1 MNDQILDFFEGL
13 AGKKVAVLGVGVSNT
28 PLIKMLVSHGA
39 KVSARD
45 KNKDC
50 PAAAELGALGVDMKL
65 GSEYLAEID
74 AEIIFKTP
82 GMRFDLPELEAAR
95 QRGATVTSEMEVFFD
110 LCPCKLI
117 AVTGSDGKSTT
128 TTLIS
133 ELLKAGGYTVH
144 VGGNLGK
151 PLLPEIETIMPT
163 DIAVLELSSFQ
174 LHTMRK
180 SPQVAVVTN
189 LSPNHLDVH
198 RSMEEY
204 VDAKRNIF
212 RYQGAEDLLVL
223 NLDNEITRSFIAQ
236 AKGKVVTFG
245 KAGDYHTDDAH
256 NIYHHGSLLLKRS
269 EVLLRGDHN
278 IENYM
283 AAIAAVRDFV
293 SDDAIHT
300 VASTF
305 KGLAHRLE
313 LVRTLDGVRYYNDS
327 IASSPTRTMACLN
340 AFEKKPIILAGGY
353 DKKIPFDTL
362 GEALVRQA
370 KAVILVGAT
379 ADKIAAAIAAAG
391 GGIPVIRKDN
401 MQQAVTAARET
412 AAPGDDVVLSPA
424 CASFDLYKNFEE
436 RGNLFKKIVTDL

>member
-1 MNDQILDFFEGL
+1 MNDKILDFYAGL

-28 PLIKMLVSHGA
+28 PLIRMLAAHGA

-45 KNKDC
+45 KNLNC
-50 PAAAELGALGVDMKL
+50 PAKAELEALGVEMKF
-65 GSEYLAEID
+65 GADYLEDID
-74 AEIIFKTP
+74 AELIFKTP
-82 GMRFDLPELEAAR
+82 GMRFDLPELLAAR
-95 QRGATVTSEMEVFFD
+95 HRGAVVTSEMEVFFD

-133 ELLKAGGYTVH
+133 ELLKAGEYTVH

-151 PLLPEIETIMPT
+151 PLLPEVERIKPA

-189 LSPNHLDVH
+189 LSPNHLDIH

-212 RYQGAEDLLVL
+212 RYQGADDLLVL
-223 NLDNEITRSFIAQ
+223 NLDNEITRSFIPE
-236 AKGKVVTFG
+236 AKGKVITFG
-245 KAGDYHTDDAH
+245 KAGDYHTDEGH
-256 NIYHHGSLLLKRS
+256 NIFHHGTLLLKRS

-313 LVRTLDGVRYYNDS
+313 LVRTLDGVNYYNDS

-340 AFEKKPIILAGGY
+340 SFEKKPIILAGGY

-370 KAVILVGAT
+370 KAVILVGTT
-379 ADKIAAAIAAAG
+379 ADKIAAAIDAAG
-391 GGIPVIRKDN
+391 GGIPVIRKGN
-401 MQQAVTAARET
+401 MQEAVMAARET
-412 AAPGDDVVLSPA
+412 ALSGDDVVLSPA

-436 RGNLFKKIVTDL
+436 RGNLFKKIVNDL

>member
-1 MNDQILDFFEGL
+1 MNQKILDFYAGL
-13 AGKKVAVLGVGVSNT
+13 SGKKVTVLGIGVSNT
-28 PLIKMLVSHGA
+28 PLVRMLVAHGA

-45 KNKDC
+45 KNPRC
-50 PAAAELGALGVDMKL
+50 PAAKELVELGVDTKF
-65 GSEYLAEID
+65 GPDYLDDLD
-74 AEIIFKTP
+74 AELIFKTP

-95 QRGATVTSEMEVFFD
+95 GRGTAITSEMEVFFD

-151 PLLPEIETIMPT
+151 PLLPEIETIKPS

-189 LSPNHLDVH
+189 LSPNHLDIH

-212 RYQGAEDLLVL
+212 RYQGKDDTLVL
-223 NLDNEITRSFIAQ
+223 NYDNEITRSFIPE
-236 AKGKVVTFG
+236 AKGRVVTFG
-245 KAGDYHTDDAH
+245 KAGDYHTDEAH
-256 NIYHHGSLLLKRS
+256 NIYHKGALLLSRS

-283 AAIAAVRDFV
+283 AAIAAVRDLV
-293 SDDAIHT
+293 DDCAIHT
-300 VASTF
+300 VAANF

-313 LVRTLDGVRYYNDS
+313 LVRTVDGVNYYNDS

-340 AFEKKPIILAGGY
+340 AFEQKPIILAGGY

-362 GEALVRQA
+362 GEAIVRQA
-370 KAVILVGAT
+370 KAIILVGAT
-379 ADKIAAAIAAAG
+379 ADKIAAAIDAAG
-391 GGIPVIRKDN
+391 GGIPVLRKAN
-401 MQQAVTAARET
+401 MAEAVAAAREMAT
-412 AAPGDDVVLSPA
+412 PGDDVVLSPA
-424 CASFDLYKNFEE
+424 CASFDLYQNFEE
-436 RGNLFKKIVTDL
+436 RGNIFKQIIIAL